1 MDLMKKIFRSSG
13 AAPLEPAAG
22 GPLDPIGAVPA
33 GGAPSHH
40 AVDDFDAQV
49 NTRRELLRIRT
60 RNTLRV
66 SGVPES
72 WIEAQVLLEP
82 AGGRTFMHLR
92 LAVRHWDPRLL
103 QYAVALQRKLM
114 EEIERIDPQAAQ
126 WLLSIVWAFPPELA
140 CPFPDLPQPSAWLD
154 REPRPTGADEL
165 QSDLA
170 QLYAVRDAEMSQHG
184 DLKGQV
190 GG

>member
-1 MDLMKKIFRSSG
+1 MDLMKKLFRSSD
-13 AAPLEPAAG
+13 AAPLAPMAGVPLAA
-22 GPLDPIGAVPA
+22 AH
-33 GGAPSHH
+33 APQ
-40 AVDDFDAQV
+40 AIDDFDAQV

-60 RNTLRV
+60 RNTLRL

-126 WLLSIVWAFPPELA
+126 WLLSIVWAFPPELE

-154 REPRPTGADEL
+154 HEPRSTGADEL

-170 QLYAVRDAEMSQHG
+170 QLYAVRDAELSQPG
-184 DLKGQV
+184 VQKGQA

>member
-1 MDLMKKIFRSSG
+1 MDLMKKLFRSSE
-13 AAPLEPAAG
+13 AAPLEPAWG
-22 GPLDPIGAVPA
+22 GPLEPMTGVAVGAA
-33 GGAPSHH
+33 HSSQ

-60 RNTLRV
+60 RNTLRL

-114 EEIERIDPQAAQ
+114 EEVERIDPQAAQ
-126 WLLSIVWAFPPELA
+126 WLLSIVWAFPPELE

-154 REPRPTGADEL
+154 HVPRSTGADEL

-170 QLYAVRDAEMSQHG
+170 QLYAVRDADLSQP
-184 DLKGQV
+184 DILKVQ
-190 GG
+190 GGG